1 MPHLSCAVCG
11 YSREPSLTE
20 LQRSLYWPGNIPAST
35 LFNTDVL
42 VSFCE
47 MKMVSP
53 GISFQAFVKMLD
65 EKTII
70 FGRVS
75 IWFALFVL
83 LLIIVKYNN
92 YFFSECRINL
102 CLCRFNY

>member
-1 MPHLSCAVCG
+1 MA
-11 YSREPSLTE
+11 
-20 LQRSLYWPGNIPAST
+20 
-35 LFNTDVL
+35 
-42 VSFCE
+42 
-47 MKMVSP
+47 SP
-53 GISFQAFVKMLD
+53 GISFQASVKMLD

-70 FGRVS
+70 FGQVS

-92 YFFSECRINL
+92 YFFSDCRRNL

>member
-20 LQRSLYWPGNIPAST
+20 LQRSLNWPGNIPAST
-35 LFNTDVL
+35 LFNTDVP
-42 VSFCE
+42 VSFRE
-47 MKMVSP
+47 MKMASP

-65 EKTII
+65 EKTIL

-92 YFFSECRINL
+92 YFFSDCRRNL
-102 CLCRFNY
+102 CLCRFN